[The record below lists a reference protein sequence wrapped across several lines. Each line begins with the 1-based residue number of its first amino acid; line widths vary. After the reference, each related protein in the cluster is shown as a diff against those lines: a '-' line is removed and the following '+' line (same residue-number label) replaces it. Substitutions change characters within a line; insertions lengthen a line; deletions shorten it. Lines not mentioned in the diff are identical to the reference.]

1 MTPIKLIPLHPARAD
16 VWSSGAENL
25 AVHLTCDISPFL
37 AVWPDAQPTVAFER
51 ADGKKYAH
59 AWSLQGNILH
69 IPLVQA
75 DTCIP
80 GVCKCMITLTS
91 GDGQANTAVFCGNVT
106 AGVDTLD
113 EPPAAPEQGVIEQI
127 NAAVNDLQA
136 RYYVPSVSGGMLTWQ
151 PTADDMPSV
160 PASPVGGGSGLLFVR
175 LTADGEGNFSSDLS
189 YAAIEQAVQGGQ
201 MAYAVIENTY
211 FLPLIGLAEDAAI
224 FSLIANLFDSM
235 TLLTAIITA
244 DGSVVVQGG

>member
-1 MTPIKLIPLHPARAD
+1 MTPIKCIPLHPDRAD

-25 AVHLTCDISPFL
+25 AVQLTCDISPFL
-37 AVWPDAQPTVAFER
+37 AVWPDAQPAVAYER

-59 AWSLQGNILH
+59 AWSLQGSILH

-80 GVCKCMITLTS
+80 GVCKCMITLSS
-91 GDGQANTAVFCGNVT
+91 GDGKANTAVFCGNVT
-106 AGVDTLD
+106 PGVDTLD
-113 EPPAAPEQGVIEQI
+113 DPPAAPEQGIIEQI

-136 RYYVPSVSGGMLTWQ
+136 RYYVPNVSGGMLTWQ

-175 LTADGEGNFSSDLS
+175 VTADEEGNFSSDLP

-201 MAYAVIENTY
+201 MAYAVIENAY
-211 FLPLIGLAEDAAI
+211 YLPLIGLAENTAI
-224 FSLIANLFDSM
+224 FSIVASLFDSM
-235 TLLTAIITA
+235 TVLTAIITA
-244 DGSVVVQGG
+244 DGSVVIQGV